1 MKAVE
6 AVMAAVYA
14 FLLDTDNQ
22 LDGAVLRLIRA
33 DFNELEVLLTADVEA
48 ADFTGAA
55 DFALEDPVVAEDA
68 EGKKYIQWDAIEA
81 TPTDGVNLPQ
91 QIYGYAI
98 LDDADVAL
106 AFVKFPAPVAL
117 TVADQVMTI
126 LPKFRLGD
134 RTTSPIGAIVE

>member
-1 MKAVE
+1 MKVVE
-6 AVMAAVYA
+6 AVMTNIYEA
-14 FLLDTDNQ
+14 LLDTGGD
-22 LDGAVLRLIRA
+22 LETPVLRLIQS

-55 DFALEDPVVAEDA
+55 DFALEDPMVAEDA

-81 TPTDGVNLPQ
+81 TPSDAVNLPQ

-98 LDDADVAL
+98 LDDADVAV